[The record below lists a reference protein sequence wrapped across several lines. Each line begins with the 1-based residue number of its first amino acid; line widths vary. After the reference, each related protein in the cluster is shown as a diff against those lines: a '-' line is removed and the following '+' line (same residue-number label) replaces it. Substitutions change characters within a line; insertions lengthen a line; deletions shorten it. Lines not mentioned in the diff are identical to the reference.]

1 MSTNNTNGGSDL
13 TNIGAFWKKDK
24 SGKKFLS
31 GKIKLGEKEYTAFV
45 FSNKKDKDNHPDYR
59 LVLSELDED
68 LIPPAEKARRD
79 NKPAQASTT
88 PAPAEV
94 ADDDIPF

>member
-13 TNIGAFWKKDK
+13 TNIGAFWKKEK
-24 SGKKFLS
+24 TGKRFLS

-59 LVLSELDED
+59 LVIAELDEE
-68 LIPPAEKARRD
+68 LIPASEKARKES
-79 NKPAQASTT
+79 KPAQNA
-88 PAPAEV
+88 PAPAE
-94 ADDDIPF
+94 AAEDDIPF